1 MMRSTLIAVI
11 LLLPGLAL
19 GATLEGQRNVLV
31 TEAPPDNIYIAG
43 ADVRIV
49 APVTND
55 LTAAGANVTVS
66 APVTGDVLLAGGTL
80 DLEKSV
86 GGDVRVAG
94 GRVIIDSAVSG
105 DLAVLG
111 GVVLVSG
118 RAKDI
123 QMMGGTVRVTGGADG
138 NVNIYGSDVFL
149 SGEYMG
155 NVSVSAS
162 DRVTLAEGT
171 VIHGAFR
178 YNAPQEAIIPPGAV
192 IDSGVQYTGAASYL
206 PSAKE
211 AQTFALAGA
220 GIFFLVKALAA
231 LVAAGL
237 VVGLFPAFSRRVVE
251 RTQAGTPKR
260 YFMLALLGFALVV
273 ATPILLILLLI
284 SFVGIGLAFILGALY
299 LLLLM
304 LAYIYAGLLAGMY
317 TLKLITKK
325 EQTGWK
331 AAVLGMF
338 MLYVIGLVPVVGS
351 LFVFVLMLVSAGVL
365 AIIAYTF
372 AWKRD
377 EATL

>member
-1 MMRSTLIAVI
+1 MIRSSLIAVI
-11 LLLPGLAL
+11 LLIPGLAL

-49 APVTND
+49 APVTSD

-66 APVTGDVLLAGGTL
+66 APVAGDVLLAGGTL
-80 DLEKSV
+80 DLEESV

-94 GRVIIDSAVSG
+94 GRVIIDDTVKG
-105 DLAVLG
+105 DLSVLG

-149 SGEYMG
+149 SGEYLG

-171 VIHGAFR
+171 VIRGEFR
-178 YNAPQEAIIPPGAV
+178 YNAPQEAIIPQTVIIDGGAH
-192 IDSGVQYTGAASYL
+192 YTGAASYL
-206 PSAKE
+206 PSAEE

-251 RTQAGTPKR
+251 RAHASAPKR
-260 YFMLALLGFALVV
+260 LFVLALLGFALVV

-317 TLKLITKK
+317 TLKLITKR
-325 EQTGWK
+325 EQAGWK
-331 AAVLGMF
+331 AAILGMF

-351 LFVFVLMLVSAGVL
+351 LIVFVLMLISAGVL
-365 AIIAYTF
+365 AVIAYTF
-372 AWKRD
+372 AWKR
-377 EATL
+377 EEVKL